1 MADPL
6 KELTRAI
13 ATLRDMDKSKT
24 AANTTAL
31 REIGAYLAD
40 AVALMEKRP
49 ESPDVAALA
58 TAFVKAVTPI
68 IKGIPAA
75 QVNVT
80 TPPATVTVQAAEHD
94 KSGQKWRIDVE
105 RSGRSSTAPISA
117 FIVTRL

>member
-13 ATLRDMDKSKT
+13 ATMRDMDKSK
-24 AANTTAL
+24 AASSNAAL
-31 REIGAYLAD
+31 QEIGAYLAD

-49 ESPDVAALA
+49 DMPDPAALA
-58 TAFVKAVTPI
+58 DAFVKAVTPI
-68 IKGIPAA
+68 IKGTPAP

-80 TPPATVTVQAAEHD
+80 TPPATVTVQAAEPD